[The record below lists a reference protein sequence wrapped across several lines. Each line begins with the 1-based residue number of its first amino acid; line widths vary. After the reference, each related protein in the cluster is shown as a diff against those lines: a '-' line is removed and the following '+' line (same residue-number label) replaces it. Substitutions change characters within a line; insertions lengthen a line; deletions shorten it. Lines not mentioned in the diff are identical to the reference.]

1 MSDKRFSR
9 TLILKWRNREMKT
22 SKFKERLVYFFIPI
36 AVMVITGLYIGLF
49 YIDLFRLDSLTGSGS
64 TMTVERTVG
73 NFNKVSVSDGIN
85 LFIEQGSSKTLTIE
99 AEDNLI
105 SRIGTRVI
113 FGKLTI
119 GFTGFSFIARSTRP
133 INVYVEAEELKDIEL
148 SGEANIKCDDLKTD
162 ALEID
167 ITGESTA
174 DLAVQCNSLVV
185 DATGGSV
192 IDIEG
197 VTDRQEIELNSWAD
211 YNAAGLNSRECFAEV
226 NSGASADVDVS
237 EKLIAEIHSNGVLNY
252 TGSPDITQEISSGG
266 SLNKIED

>member
-1 MSDKRFSR
+1 MR
-9 TLILKWRNREMKT
+9 T
-22 SKFKERLVYFFIPI
+22 SKFKERLIYFFIPI

-64 TMTVERTVG
+64 TITVERAVR

-85 LFIEQGSSKTLTIE
+85 LFIKQGSSNILTIK
-99 AEDNLI
+99 AEDNLVP
-105 SRIGTRVI
+105 RIGTRVI
-113 FGKLTI
+113 FGKLMI

-148 SGEANIKCDDLKTD
+148 SGEASIKCDDLKTD

-174 DLAVQCNSLVV
+174 DLTVQCTSLVV

-192 IDIEG
+192 INIEG
-197 VTDRQEIELNSWAD
+197 VVDRQEIELNSWSE
-211 YNAAGLNSRECFAEV
+211 YNAAELLSRECFAEV
-226 NSGASADVDVS
+226 NSGASADINVS
-237 EKLIAEIHSNGVLNY
+237 ERLAAEIHSDGVLNY

-266 SLNKIED
+266 ILNKLDE